1 MYINSSKENRVR
13 YQNKLNSLTNQNSIL
28 GVEKM
33 SSISNVTQG
42 INADILTNMKS
53 SKKILS
59 KVAEDRQQAA
69 IESKEYFKE
78 VINKSTEIKDN
89 VAKGINV
96 DITV

>member
-69 IESKEYFKE
+69 TESKEYFKE